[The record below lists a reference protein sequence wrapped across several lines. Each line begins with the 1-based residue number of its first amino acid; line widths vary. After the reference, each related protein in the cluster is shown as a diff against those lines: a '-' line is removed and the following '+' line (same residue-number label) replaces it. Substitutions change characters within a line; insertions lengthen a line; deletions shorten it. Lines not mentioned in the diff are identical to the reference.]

1 MKLLEMLLWG
11 GLCTLYGSV
20 SVKDSAKL
28 CLLVFFN
35 LVEGTVGI
43 LLVAHGGDINSLER
57 RIEKRATIPGTSK
70 LSASVK
76 LFWPSSSRN
85 L

>member
-1 MKLLEMLLWG
+1 MP
-11 GLCTLYGSV
+11 LYGSS
-20 SVKDSAKL
+20 SVKDPAKL

-35 LVEGTVGI
+35 LVEGAFGI

-57 RIEKRATIPGTSK
+57 RIEKHPILPGTSK
-70 LSASVK
+70 LSASVR
-76 LFWPSSSRN
+76 LFWPRGSRN